1 MDVML
6 ENISQ
11 SLKLQNITFDP
22 NNHRV
27 RCLAHVINL
36 GAKKLIDHLYV
47 TNKISYEDEN
57 TFEVSE
63 DNDDNLKDAIYK
75 VINIIAKI
83 PIL

>member
-11 SLKLQNITFDP
+11 SLKLQNIIFDP

-47 TNKISYEDEN
+47 TNEISYEDEN

-75 VINIIAKI
+75 VTNIIAKI
-83 PIL
+83 LIL